1 MHYFEGYL
9 THYEVSE
16 RKVSARFVSGVLAP
30 SDEDPPVLELE
41 ITPDFGASERIAA
54 LSELEDEAAWVYIT
68 STEND
73 QINIETEFG
82 LDFSVRGKVLRYE
95 SLQYNANDL
104 RLLALKQSE
113 LVEQGATEIRGL
125 AQKISRLNDI
135 LNEQLTRISIK
146 ATGHAIGSTARTLYE
161 QQISLLERLRAE
173 TEA

>member
-1 MHYFEGYL
+1 MYYFEGYL

-16 RKVSARFVSGVLAP
+16 RKVSARFVSGVLAH

-41 ITPDFGASERIAA
+41 ITSDLGASERIAA
-54 LSELEDEAAWVYIT
+54 LSELEEDAAWVYIT
-68 STEND
+68 SPENN

-82 LDFSVRGKVLRYE
+82 LDFSIRGKVLRYE
-95 SLQYNANDL
+95 SLQYNADDL

-113 LVEQGATEIRGL
+113 LVEQGVTEIRGL

-146 ATGHAIGSTARTLYE
+146 AASHAIGSTARTLYE